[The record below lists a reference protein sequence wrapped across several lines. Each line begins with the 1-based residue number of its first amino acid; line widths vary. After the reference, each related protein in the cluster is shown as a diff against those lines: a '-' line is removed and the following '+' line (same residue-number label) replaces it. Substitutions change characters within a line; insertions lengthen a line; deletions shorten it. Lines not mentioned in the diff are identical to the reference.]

1 MNTSGTSDLEVDISS
16 LQAQRV
22 SDEGDTDTEISSLQA
37 QRVSDVSD
45 LDTDI
50 SSLQAQRV
58 SDEEDTDTEISSLQA
73 QRVSDVSDLDTDI
86 SSLQALSVLND
97 VYVEQFTVGNGVTSI
112 DITFS
117 NRTFA
122 TTPRVVATMIA
133 GEDDP
138 IIGMQLSAVSATGA
152 TFQFSDQ
159 IPGTGY
165 KIEVM
170 ASV

>member
-1 MNTSGTSDLEVDISS
+1 MNSDGTSGLETDISS

-37 QRVSDVSD
+37 QR
-45 LDTDI
+45 
-50 SSLQAQRV
+50 
-58 SDEEDTDTEISSLQA
+58 E
-73 QRVSDVSDLDTDI
+73 SDVSDLDTDI

-97 VYVEQFTVGNGVTSI
+97 VYVEQFTVQNGVDSMSV
-112 DITFS
+112 TFS

-122 TTPRVVATMIA
+122 TAPRVVATMIA
-133 GEDDP
+133 GENDP

-152 TFQFSDQ
+152 TFQFSDE
-159 IPGTGY
+159 IPGNDY